1 VVQPYAE
8 SGNIYL
14 PDPPLAPWV
23 EDYIAE
29 FQTFPN
35 GAHDDQ
41 VDATSQAINW
51 LLKRMKHSF
60 PPIVTSVTQ
69 STNPWHGGNRPTAE
83 GKGIVV
89 RNRWGQLERYYDPRG
104 E

>member
-1 VVQPYAE
+1 MVQPYAE

-14 PDPPLAPWV
+14 PDPSIAPWV

-41 VDATSQAINW
+41 VDATSQAIVW
-51 LLKRMKHSF
+51 MLKRSKRDGFFFVEAITKQWTGS
-60 PPIVTSVTQ
+60 
-69 STNPWHGGNRPTAE
+69 NRPTAE
-83 GKGIVV
+83 GEGIVV